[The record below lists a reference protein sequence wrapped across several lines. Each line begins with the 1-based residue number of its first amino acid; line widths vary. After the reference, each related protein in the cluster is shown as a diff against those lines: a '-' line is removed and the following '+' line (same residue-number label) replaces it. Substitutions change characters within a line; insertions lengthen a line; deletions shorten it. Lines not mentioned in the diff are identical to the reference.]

1 MRQAEK
7 VWLDGRLVDWDEA
20 TVHVSAPSV
29 QYGAGIFEG
38 VRSYRLNQ
46 GGAAIFRLRDHL
58 RRLRRSCHVY
68 LLTPSFDE
76 ETLVEGCREVVSAN
90 AFTDCYIR
98 PIVYLGPGENPLAA
112 PLHTA
117 LIATESGP
125 LAQPSEEGVT
135 AKISSFRR
143 IDANV
148 IPPSAKATGQ
158 YLNGFLAKIEA
169 ALGGYGEPI
178 LLGTGG
184 FVTDGWA
191 QNVFVV
197 QGGEL
202 LTPPLSS
209 GALAGVTRAT
219 ISTLATERDIPTREV
234 QLTRT
239 DLYDA
244 DECFLVGTA
253 AQVLPVISVD
263 DRKVGT
269 GEVGTTTTTLKLA
282 YDACVRGD
290 DEGHLDWLE
299 VV

>member
-1 MRQAEK
+1 
-7 VWLDGRLVDWDEA
+7 
-20 TVHVSAPSV
+20 
-29 QYGAGIFEG
+29 
-38 VRSYRLNQ
+38 
-46 GGAAIFRLRDHL
+46 
-58 RRLRRSCHVY
+58 
-68 LLTPSFDE
+68 
-76 ETLVEGCREVVSAN
+76 
-90 AFTDCYIR
+90 
-98 PIVYLGPGENPLAA
+98 
-112 PLHTA
+112 
-117 LIATESGP
+117 
-125 LAQPSEEGVT
+125 
-135 AKISSFRR
+135 
-143 IDANV
+143 
-148 IPPSAKATGQ
+148 
-158 YLNGFLAKIEA
+158 
-169 ALGGYGEPI
+169 
-178 LLGTGG
+178 
-184 FVTDGWA
+184 
-191 QNVFVV
+191 VV